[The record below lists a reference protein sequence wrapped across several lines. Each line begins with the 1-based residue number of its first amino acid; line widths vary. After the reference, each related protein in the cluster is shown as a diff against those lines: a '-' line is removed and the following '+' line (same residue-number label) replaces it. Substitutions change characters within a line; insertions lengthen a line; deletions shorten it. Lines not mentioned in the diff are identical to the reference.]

1 MAWRVKRQV
10 ALILLG
16 VAALVIAVVVLVI
29 NRDTSTDLLAVLG
42 LVGGAAIVVVSLPN
56 GNGKTD

>member
-1 MAWRVKRQV
+1 MPWRVKREV
-10 ALILLG
+10 ALIVLG
-16 VAALVIAVVVLVI
+16 VAALVIAIVVLVI

-56 GNGKTD
+56 GNGTTD

>member
-56 GNGKTD
+56 GNGKTE